1 MKHKHLH
8 IFCITNF
15 INVNSSGNETSSCK
29 LVALL
34 SYISTGKTGSLS
46 SESIQHLKIL

>member
-15 INVNSSGNETSSCK
+15 INVNSSGNETSSCEIIATVCAAVT
-29 LVALL
+29 L
-34 SYISTGKTGSLS
+34 
-46 SESIQHLKIL
+46 